1 MSAYRDEIEIGV
13 GKTVDVK
20 VDMVPRRT
28 NPSYQKQVSV
38 HNLLNPDNSQ
48 VCLIKAA
55 NVDTRGVAFH
65 SLFYRLLTPT
75 GGNFL
80 EFGNVPINSSALR
93 AITIQNTSLSALSLD
108 LSTLHPT
115 DYQLFVRKAETPPSA
130 VDASIP
136 ATTSTP
142 PSPTGAAPLP
152 SAPLPKGNGELKE
165 RVLDAIFQQNVP
177 AQPRHEPSRPPSSA
191 SSTTSKAPHDSLGTQ
206 LKEGDKGKATQA
218 YGSSVA
224 FRDRGLL
231 ANAEYLDLATG
242 ELPCPRCTI
251 NLADLSHAC
260 RSSRR
265 SPSISSRKT
274 DSRPRPRRA

>member
-1 MSAYRDEIEIGV
+1 MSSAHLLTRALKQVLSAYRDEIEIGV

-28 NPSYQKQVSV
+28 NTSYQKQVSV

-80 EFGNVPINSSALR
+80 EFGNVPINSSGLR
-93 AITIQNTSLSALSLD
+93 AITIQNTSLSPLSLD
-108 LSTLHPT
+108 LSAAHPV
-115 DYQLFVRKAETPPSA
+115 DYQLFLRKAVELSTPALFGNPST
-130 VDASIP
+130 S
-136 ATTSTP
+136 TNSTP
-142 PSPTGAAPLP
+142 PSPTTAVVPIAP
-152 SAPLPKGNGELKE
+152 PKANGELKE
-165 RVLDAIFQQNVP
+165 RVLDAIFQQNAP
-177 AQPRHEPSRPPSSA
+177 LIPRHDPLRPPSSTT
-191 SSTTSKAPHDSLGTQ
+191 SSGTSKAGIETLGTQ
-206 LKEGDKGKATQA
+206 LKEGDKGKPTQVH
-218 YGSSVA
+218 GNSVA

-242 ELPCPRCTI
+242 EPQIARRLF
-251 NLADLSHAC
+251 
-260 RSSRR
+260 SSRR
-265 SPSISSRKT
+265 
-274 DSRPRPRRA
+274 

>member
-1 MSAYRDEIEIGV
+1 
-13 GKTVDVK
+13 
-20 VDMVPRRT
+20 MVPRRT

-108 LSTLHPT
+108 LSTLHPA
-115 DYQLFVRKAETPPSA
+115 DYQLFVRKTETPPSA
-130 VDASIP
+130 AASIP
-136 ATTSTP
+136 STTSTP
-142 PSPTGAAPLP
+142 PSPTGAPAP
-152 SAPLPKGNGELKE
+152 APALLPKANGELKE
-165 RVLDAIFQQNVP
+165 RVLDAIFQQNAP
-177 AQPRHEPSRPPSSA
+177 AHSRHEPSRPPSSA

-206 LKEGDKGKATQA
+206 LKEGDKGKATQT

-242 ELPCPRCTI
+242 ELFVFATVDPC
-251 NLADLSHAC
+251 
-260 RSSRR
+260 
-265 SPSISSRKT
+265 
-274 DSRPRPRRA
+274 